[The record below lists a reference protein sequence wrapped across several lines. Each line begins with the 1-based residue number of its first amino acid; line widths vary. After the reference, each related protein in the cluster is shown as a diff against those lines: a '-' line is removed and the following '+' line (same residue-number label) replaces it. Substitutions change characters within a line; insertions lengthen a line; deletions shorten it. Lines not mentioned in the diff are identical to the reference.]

1 MDYSFVHF
9 AGVLWTAEGPRQPD
23 WTLWH
28 ARLPLHPAD
37 PRTPVTLETPSGLST
52 TATAFDLASV
62 LLQQQPSEASSEE
75 DETASSDGDGEKD
88 SPRKPRPM
96 GSVAALTSGLRPSI
110 ESLETGTRA
119 RAALEGLLQG
129 FDSSGWFAIDF
140 DKSHARPWV
149 LSATNPPSNFNQ
161 QPKRF
166 AKEATA
172 LRNARVLVEELRVAH
187 VGLAMRMARKQVKIR
202 RAGERSFTAIELL
215 LLANATERTP
225 TSLVA

>member
-1 MDYSFVHF
+1 VPEAPLGIPTKGSCRRLPIASASSQRGSAALDYSFIHF

-37 PRTPVTLETPSGLST
+37 PRTPVTLETPSGMST

-75 DETASSDGDGEKD
+75 DETASSDGDGDKD

-110 ESLETGTRA
+110 ESPETGTRA
-119 RAALEGLLQG
+119 RAALEELLQG

-140 DKSHARPWV
+140 DRANARPWA
-149 LSATNPPSNFNQ
+149 LRANNPPSNFNQ
-161 QPKRF
+161 QPKLF

-172 LRNARVLVEELRVAH
+172 LRNARLLVEELEFPPPGRQLRS
-187 VGLAMRMARKQVKIR
+187 VGA
-202 RAGERSFTAIELL
+202 
-215 LLANATERTP
+215 
-225 TSLVA
+225 